1 MSALASPTPVPRAAQ
16 TPSSYLAIAAA
27 TAVVAQVAFVALF
40 AAGDHAD
47 IRADLDAPAQAEMA
61 VAIDAVSD
69 LPLLKLGAEKPSK
82 TAAYGRPRAKSP
94 TRAASA
100 PGAAAPSLP
109 APPLLEGAEPANPAD
124 EPVAAPSTAKAA
136 TSADLGADPGLADA
150 GPTAA
155 AAATTP
161 GSALGS
167 DAGTEI
173 DPLKGRAVASYRA
186 QLDGW
191 FSARFHIRG
200 KLPFER
206 LEKLAASVVVSV
218 ANRHV
223 VSFVLSSP
231 SGDATF
237 DAQLRS
243 DLNAIQ
249 TSGVELPAPPPTHPE
264 LLGATVSLRFACSL
278 RAYCE

>member
-1 MSALASPTPVPRAAQ
+1 MSALASPARAPRRARTPR
-16 TPSSYLAIAAA
+16 SYLAIAAA
-27 TAVVAQVAFVALF
+27 TALAAQVGFVAIF

-82 TAAYGRPRAKSP
+82 TAARGQRRSP
-94 TRAASA
+94 TPSRAASV
-100 PGAAAPSLP
+100 PGATAPSLP
-109 APPLLEGAEPANPAD
+109 APTIPEGSEPANPAD
-124 EPVAAPSTAKAA
+124 GPATAPATASSTA
-136 TSADLGADPGLADA
+136 SAEPASEPGLADA
-150 GPTAA
+150 GPQAA

-173 DPLKGRAVASYRA
+173 DPLKGRAAASYRS

-218 ANRHV
+218 TNRHV
-223 VSFVLSSP
+223 VSFVLASP
-231 SGDATF
+231 SGDAIF

-249 TSGVELPAPPPTHPE
+249 SSGVELPAPPPTHPE
-264 LLGATVSLRFACSL
+264 LLGSTVSLRFACSL